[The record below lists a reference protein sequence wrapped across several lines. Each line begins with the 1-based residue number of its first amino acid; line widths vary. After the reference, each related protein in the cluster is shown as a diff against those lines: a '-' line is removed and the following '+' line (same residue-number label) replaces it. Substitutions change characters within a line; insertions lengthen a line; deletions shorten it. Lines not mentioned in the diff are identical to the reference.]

1 MDVLRSSPSQSQDHV
16 DPEKEE
22 ELKWT
27 IIETDTKV
35 SKIVKLIK
43 GIFGNSESNQKKESE
58 AIDLIEDFH
67 ERYQSMCAMYED
79 LREGVKIKCNNE
91 EDKEDHES
99 SSTSSSNSLSM
110 ESSAGYFSPG
120 GGSKASSLDHIPK
133 AAAADGLSMKSEN
146 SCYSLED
153 VSEVVKETLS
163 VEPVWSTY
171 KPDEREEDER
181 GRTVEK
187 LMKENGDLRD
197 RLGVK
202 ENKYKN
208 LKNKSSTRMKELEE
222 KVVELKHEIEELNQH
237 EREKEYKGR
246 HDELLKR
253 NNENSGLQIA
263 FQKKERDVL
272 KKVDECEKNLN
283 RKIDDSMD
291 RVHNVKVEL
300 DSLRSQKDEDRK
312 KFLYEK
318 EKELQSLRIKNREAE
333 MKIKEKTEEVADLKG
348 KIVRSMDRIQSMQT
362 EVDALWSQNDESRKR
377 FLYEKEK
384 EIERLKIQSH
394 RSEMQ
399 IKKKTEAV
407 VDEFEKVLKGKM
419 VQSMDRVQNVQTNVD
434 SLRKKLVYE
443 KEKER
448 ESMRIRNEELKTEF
462 KNKTKQVIEEYEK
475 ILKGKIA
482 QSMDRVQ
489 NMQME
494 VDTLRCLN
502 VEARMKLWEKEKEV
516 ESLEIQLKKKTKEA
530 ADSLELLESLRE
542 KLKQKTMNEEDL
554 QQQVKNSAVMIARIN
569 VENEMQRTTISQLND
584 ENEKRKLTISQLDD
598 ESKKLQTTI
607 SRLNDKHE
615 KQKTTIS
622 QLNDEN
628 EKQRSAISRLN
639 GEHEKQKTTISLLMD
654 EHEKQKITISHLN
667 GENEKQKTT
676 ISRLNDDISQLNSE
690 NEKQKTVISQ
700 LEKKLQA
707 KETQISTL
715 ESKSESVKKE
725 LSNKVKSLEHK
736 CKSMEID
743 KRELEVKN
751 DVLAGTLEQKDV
763 VADKLNDE
771 VKSNFRTSVKKMG
784 DMMTDFRKT
793 SEDNIRILS
802 RRIRV
807 AEQIHNETRD
817 WYKKTRDKFE
827 QDKIDSD
834 MNVRTIKI
842 LMTMVNETLKVTE
855 TLGLR
860 FVECC
865 EDFMNRV
872 SKVSCEINSAK
883 DWVRRKN
890 KVMLQLKEDYDAVVI
905 ELAGKE
911 EEVLRSRQKVL
922 KLESKLRELEKT
934 VKENDE
940 AIIVL
945 KEEKREAIRH
955 LCVWTD
961 YHRSR
966 ADFLTKSLSDLLAR
980 NQRPV

>member
-43 GIFGNSESNQKKESE
+43 GIFGNRESNQKKESE

-79 LREGVKIKCNNE
+79 LREGVKKCNNE
-91 EDKEDHES
+91 EDKEDQLES

-133 AAAADGLSMKSEN
+133 AATADGLSMKSEN

-253 NNENSGLQIA
+253 NDENSGLQIA

-272 KKVDECEKNLN
+272 KKVDECEKSLN

-312 KFLYEK
+312 KVLYEK
-318 EKELQSLRIKNREAE
+318 EKELQSLRIQNREAQ

-448 ESMRIRNEELKTEF
+448 ESLRIRNEELKTEF
-462 KNKTKQVIEEYEK
+462 KNKTKQVIEEYEN

-494 VDTLRCLN
+494 VD
-502 VEARMKLWEKEKEV
+502 
-516 ESLEIQLKKKTKEA
+516 
-530 ADSLELLESLRE
+530 SLR
-542 KLKQKTMNEEDL
+542 
-554 QQQVKNSAVMIARIN
+554 S
-569 VENEMQRTTISQLND
+569 
-584 ENEKRKLTISQLDD
+584 
-598 ESKKLQTTI
+598 
-607 SRLNDKHE
+607 
-615 KQKTTIS
+615 
-622 QLNDEN
+622 
-628 EKQRSAISRLN
+628 
-639 GEHEKQKTTISLLMD
+639 
-654 EHEKQKITISHLN
+654 
-667 GENEKQKTT
+667 
-676 ISRLNDDISQLNSE
+676 
-690 NEKQKTVISQ
+690 
-700 LEKKLQA
+700 

-771 VKSNFRTSVKKMG
+771 AKSNFRTSVKKMG

-922 KLESKLRELEKT
+922 KLESKLRDLEKT